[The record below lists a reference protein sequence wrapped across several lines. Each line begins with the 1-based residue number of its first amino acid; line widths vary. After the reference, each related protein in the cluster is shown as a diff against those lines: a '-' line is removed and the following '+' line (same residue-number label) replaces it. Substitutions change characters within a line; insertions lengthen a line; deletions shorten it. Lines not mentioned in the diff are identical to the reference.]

1 MKINWWLVAWLALGA
16 YSVVAAIG
24 GSALSA
30 ANAMLC
36 GFMAGRNLPLQPNA
50 AVKPRSEA
58 ESA

>member
-1 MKINWWLVAWLALGA
+1 MKINWWLVAWIALGA

-36 GFMAGRNLPLQPNA
+36 GFMAGRNLPLQPNTQ
-50 AVKPRSEA
+50 VQP
-58 ESA
+58 